1 MITGDR
7 IEADFRPPFRS
18 IRLELTV
25 VCRNLNHHLTDGT
38 IAQMCQ
44 PVRRG
49 KILDN
54 LAAVVENTSLHH
66 VLNRETL
73 VESDTTDAS
82 TYRRRNSRVPFDT
95 VGTFVLDVRKQS
107 RKLGLLTLAV
117 CIKNLDEQIERI
129 GRADVRQFIET
140 FAVLKRF
147 DNLKQFCILF
157 RSKCHNFLYLNRI
170 TDFPFCA
177 ENRIES
183 VLTSLIAWG
192 FRSEPTTLRSL
203 LDRLINSDII
213 IPLPRF
219 RNPNTRRSAP
229 EWSCRLRWLKLRAD
243 SNR

>member
-1 MITGDR
+1 MYG
-7 IEADFRPPFRS
+7 
-18 IRLELTV
+18 
-25 VCRNLNHHLTDGT
+25 
-38 IAQMCQ
+38 
-44 PVRRG
+44 
-49 KILDN
+49 
-54 LAAVVENTSLHH
+54 
-66 VLNRETL
+66 
-73 VESDTTDAS
+73 
-82 TYRRRNSRVPFDT
+82 SRVA
-95 VGTFVLDVRKQS
+95 S
-107 RKLGLLTLAV
+107 LGLLTLAV

-147 DNLKQFCILF
+147 DNLKQFCFLF

-219 RNPNTRRSAP
+219 HNPNTRRSAP
-229 EWSCRLRWLKLRAD
+229 EWSLSAPMAETASGLQSLSTNGASEKTCSCQHRTFITTSIFAVSAFGRI
-243 SNR
+243 